1 MSKKVYKP
9 ATRTP
14 VYVRVSNPTLAPN
27 TGKVSKSRSYLSKLK
42 EKQEQLSRENLTI
55 ASQLFKNEELTE
67 KHSIYSE
74 NSVCRSDVSFELKPS
89 ILAPEDEHILNV
101 IRLQPPKAEICSS
114 SRLNSARNHSPIKNY
129 MVSERCEEVEK
140 DLKLQ
145 RLKYRKLETQYNELL
160 NKNAHIETFYSD
172 ILENLNK
179 ELCESTNGHDQNP
192 QLEGLASDVFEIKS
206 NLTEIQRK
214 FQMIEE
220 RIRSKNS
227 F

>member
-1 MSKKVYKP
+1 MSKKNYKP
-9 ATRTP
+9 VTRSP
-14 VYVRVSNPTLAPN
+14 AFVRVSNAALVPN
-27 TGKVSKSRSYLSKLK
+27 TGKVTKSRSYLAKLK
-42 EKQEQLSRENLTI
+42 EKQDQLSRENLII
-55 ASQLFKNEELTE
+55 ASQLFKGEELTE
-67 KHSIYSE
+67 KPSVYSE
-74 NSVCRSDVSFELKPS
+74 NSGCKSEISFELKPS
-89 ILAPEDEHILNV
+89 ILAPEDEQILNV
-101 IRLQPPKAEICSS
+101 IRLQQPKAEICSS

-129 MVSERCEEVEK
+129 TVSERCEEVEK

-179 ELCESTNGHDQNP
+179 ELCESTNGHNQHP
-192 QLEGLASDVFEIKS
+192 QLEELSYEVCDIKS